1 MEVGTLEGKEE
12 EMLASMV
19 EVKLVVVSMPEVVT
33 KVVMEEEL

>member
-12 EMLASMV
+12 EMLGSMV